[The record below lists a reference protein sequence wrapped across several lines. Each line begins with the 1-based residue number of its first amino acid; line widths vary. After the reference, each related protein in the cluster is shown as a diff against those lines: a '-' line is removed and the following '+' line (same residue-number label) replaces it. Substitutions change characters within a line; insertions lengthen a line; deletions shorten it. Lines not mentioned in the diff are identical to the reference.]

1 MKDFVRTLCIKEFAE
16 NGLNTGLANRVFQ
29 NVNKREKES
38 EQIFS
43 QIIQSGAILTLK
55 FLSNTCLK

>member
-29 NVNKREKES
+29 NVNKRESK
-38 EQIFS
+38 QIFS
-43 QIIQSGAILTLK
+43 PIIQSGAILTLK